1 MQSFL
6 NFYSDPK
13 LSFLACL
20 ARAGFALDGERRK
33 IAVTMKIRRY
43 IPDHA
48 VTTIPILALLFSVHY
63 FLLRDG
69 ATDRGADQVA
79 AQPAYYQH
87 WRGRFGDDEFDIDA
101 RLERLD
107 LDDAERDRQIREL
120 LQQNRY
126 QQARTRL
133 LEVAAAAVLQ
143 QNQQRLGDTLLLL
156 GEVAIN
162 QQELSAAEIY
172 LQEALYLAMDND
184 NLMGTARAY
193 QLLGQLNIRARELAR
208 QAAYT
213 HDDLWQARNAI
224 ARGLYHGVEDDLQR
238 VIEEN
243 LSIRRY
249 GAAADAWEALASLYD
264 RLHDD
269 YPAQLARLEAA
280 RLYASIGRMSL
291 VHRLLD
297 GIDTR
302 IISSIDLA
310 LARDEITALF
320 DEHQQDLIK
329 TSQARD
335 YQMLYH
341 HYLRQG
347 QVERAWQFRIKSSET
362 LADTGDRAIFQRQ
375 ADVIAVLY
383 NSNFA
388 MDRARKYLDQADSL
402 YADGGADDM
411 REQARAMEALIY

>member
-1 MQSFL
+1 MT
-6 NFYSDPK
+6 
-13 LSFLACL
+13 
-20 ARAGFALDGERRK
+20 G
-33 IAVTMKIRRY
+33 TMKIRQY

-48 VTTIPILALLFSVHY
+48 ATTIPILALLFSAHY
-63 FLLRDG
+63 FLLRDDS
-69 ATDRGADQVA
+69 ADPGADRIA
-79 AQPAYYQH
+79 AEPAYYEH
-87 WRGRFGDDEFDIDA
+87 WRGRFGEGEFDIDA
-101 RLERLD
+101 RLERLE
-107 LDDAERDRQIREL
+107 LDDAARDRLIREL
-120 LQQNRY
+120 LQQKKY

-133 LEVAAAAVLQ
+133 LEVAAAAVLR

-172 LQEALYLAMDND
+172 LQEALYLAMDGD
-184 NLMGTARAY
+184 DTMGTARAY

-224 ARGLYHGVEDDLQR
+224 ARGLYHGVEENLRR
-238 VIEEN
+238 VIAEN

-249 GAAADAWEALASLYD
+249 AAAADAWEALASLYE

-269 YPAQLARLEAA
+269 YPAQLAQLEAA
-280 RLYASIGRMSL
+280 RLYASIGRMSQ
-291 VHRLLD
+291 VRRLFD
-297 GIDTR
+297 GIDPGV
-302 IISSIDLA
+302 IGAVDLA
-310 LARDEITALF
+310 RASDEIEALF

-341 HYLRQG
+341 HYLREG

-362 LADTGDRAIFQRQ
+362 LADTSDRAIFQRK

-388 MDRARKYLDQADSL
+388 MDRARKYLERARSL
-402 YADGGADDM
+402 YGNRGADDM
-411 REQARAMEALIY
+411 REQAHALEALIY